1 MTIAEVSKRVG
12 LSSDTLR
19 YYERVGLIPKI
30 KRNKNGIREYT
41 EEDCIKIEFIKCM
54 RKAGLPINVLKEYM
68 ALLQQGD
75 TTTEARKQI
84 LIEQCYQLAE
94 KIEEMKET
102 LAYLD
107 RKIELYEERLSKA
120 EKELKAAQL

>member
-68 ALLQQGD
+68 ALVQQGD

-84 LIEQCYQLAE
+84 LIEQRYQLAE
-94 KIEEMKET
+94 K
-102 LAYLD
+102 
-107 RKIELYEERLSKA
+107 
-120 EKELKAAQL
+120 

>member
-1 MTIAEVSKRVG
+1 MTIAEMSKRVG

-84 LIEQCYQLAE
+84 LIEQRYQLAE

>member
-1 MTIAEVSKRVG
+1 MTIAEMSKRVE

-84 LIEQCYQLAE
+84 LIEQRYQLAE

>member
-84 LIEQCYQLAE
+84 LIEQRYQLAE

-120 EKELKAAQL
+120 EKELKVAQL